1 MSAIRCVGAM
11 RGQWSPSTSI
21 TVAPRRTGAAV
32 RIQRFVDVVWQ
43 LCHGDL
49 GVVVGQ
55 RVWLVDREVDGE
67 GAVAAFGPHRAD
79 PVLACR

>member
-1 MSAIRCVGAM
+1 M
-11 RGQWSPSTSI
+11 
-21 TVAPRRTGAAV
+21 